1 MRKKPQQERSRQMVA
16 TLIEATALCIAERG
30 LDNTSTPLIA
40 ERAGVSVGSLY
51 QYFSSK
57 EALIEAMVAK
67 LAEDIGTGL
76 GRLPIAPEASFRD
89 LVSVAIRFGFATL
102 HSQNGLYLELV
113 RNWHRLPTQKVADV
127 LQQHFLEL
135 ARLYFLKHYREYPIA
150 DLQVRLFIITN
161 STLFTMVRQVGQNS
175 AWITED
181 AVAEGLIDM
190 ITGYLLAPAAGPQS
204 AL

>member
-1 MRKKPQQERSRQMVA
+1 MRKLPQQERSRQMVA
-16 TLIEATALCIAERG
+16 TLIEATAQCIAERG
-30 LDNTSTPLIA
+30 LDNTSTPMIA

-57 EALIEAMVAK
+57 EALIEAMVSA
-67 LAEDIGTGL
+67 LADDIGKGL
-76 GRLPIAPEASFRD
+76 SRLPIPPEAGLRD
-89 LVSVAIRFGFATL
+89 LVSIAIRFGFATL
-102 HSQNGLYLELV
+102 HSQDGLYLELV

-135 ARLYFLKHYREYPIA
+135 ARLYFLKHYREYPIE

-161 STLFTMVRQVGQNS
+161 STLFTMVRQVSQQS

-190 ITGYLLAPAAGPQS
+190 ITGYLQVASNSLS
-204 AL
+204 R

>member
-1 MRKKPQQERSRQMVA
+1 MRKLPQQERSRQMVS
-16 TLIEATALCIAERG
+16 TLIEATARCIAERG
-30 LDNTSTPLIA
+30 LDNTSTPMIA

-57 EALIEAMVAK
+57 DALIEAMVAQ
-67 LAEDIGTGL
+67 LANDIGTGL
-76 GRLPIAPEASFRD
+76 SRLPIAPEASLRD

-102 HSQNGLYLELV
+102 HSQDGLYLELV
-113 RNWHRLPTQKVADV
+113 RNWHRLPTKKVADV

-161 STLFTMVRQVGQNS
+161 STLFTLVRQVGQQS

-190 ITGYLLAPAAGPQS
+190 ITGYLLAPSLKS
-204 AL
+204 AD

>member
-1 MRKKPQQERSRQMVA
+1 MVA

-30 LDNTSTPLIA
+30 LDNTTTPLIA

-67 LAEDIGTGL
+67 LAKDIGTGL
-76 GRLPIAPEASFRD
+76 ARLPIAPDASLRD
-89 LVSVAIRFGFATL
+89 LVSVTIRFGFATL
-102 HSQNGLYLELV
+102 RSQNGLYLELV

-161 STLFTMVRQVGQNS
+161 STLFTVVRQASQHS

-190 ITGYLLAPAAGPQS
+190 VTGYLLIPSINAA
-204 AL
+204 

>member
-1 MRKKPQQERSRQMVA
+1 MVA
-16 TLIEATALCIAERG
+16 TLIEATARCIAQRG
-30 LDNTSTPLIA
+30 LDNTSTPMIA

-51 QYFSSK
+51 QYFNSK
-57 EALIEAMVAK
+57 EALIEAMVAQ
-67 LAEDIGTGL
+67 LANDIGVGL
-76 GRLPIAPEASFRD
+76 ARLPIPPEASLRD

-102 HSQNGLYLELV
+102 HSQDGLYLELV

-135 ARLYFLKHYREYPIA
+135 ARLYFLKHYREYPIE

-161 STLFTMVRQVGQNS
+161 STLFTLVRQVSQQS
-175 AWITED
+175 AWVTED

-190 ITGYLLAPAAGPQS
+190 ITGYLLGPSVRPAV
-204 AL
+204 

>member
-1 MRKKPQQERSRQMVA
+1 MVA
-16 TLIEATALCIAERG
+16 TLIEATARCIAERG
-30 LDNTSTPLIA
+30 LDNTSTPMIA

-51 QYFSSK
+51 QYFNSK
-57 EALIEAMVAK
+57 EALIEAMVAQ
-67 LAEDIGTGL
+67 LANDIGVDL
-76 GRLPIAPEASFRD
+76 ARLPIPPEASLRD

-102 HSQNGLYLELV
+102 HSQDGLYLELV

-135 ARLYFLKHYREYPIA
+135 ARLYFLKHYREYPIE

-161 STLFTMVRQVGQNS
+161 STLFTLVRQVSQQS
-175 AWITED
+175 AWVTED

-190 ITGYLLAPAAGPQS
+190 ITGYLLGPSVRPAV
-204 AL
+204 